1 MIVDSTAP
9 RGSWMLGRVMETMP
23 DAKGLVRSVKIKTK
37 TSVLERPIIK
47 VCLLLEDDSCP
58 Q

>member
-1 MIVDSTAP
+1 MIVNSTAP
-9 RGSWMLGRVMETMP
+9 RGSWILGRVMETMP

-37 TSVLERPIIK
+37 TGVLERPITK

-58 Q
+58 